1 MRTRY
6 DHLSLIAGLIFLAS
20 LLVPIAI
27 SEAAPDNLEFPAEL
41 FEGDVLNPVAFEDP
55 VPFIERI
62 QIRGELSDDELM
74 LFLTLLQQIVQSGK
88 ANGADLSASRTCHV
102 VQFLAKEFP
111 GTVPK
116 KEAVINL
123 DDLLDQVW
131 ELQAVRMHRKRTGQK

>member
-88 ANGADLSASRTCHV
+88 ANVRTSPHHERATWSSFSRRSSPAP
-102 VQFLAKEFP
+102 F
-111 GTVPK
+111 
-116 KEAVINL
+116 
-123 DDLLDQVW
+123 
-131 ELQAVRMHRKRTGQK
+131 RKRRR